1 MPQNNSPKIVLVDD
15 DPFCLSVYEQEI
27 KNLGFKNV
35 QTYSSGTELLNQ
47 LEEAPD
53 IIFLDYNLGDFK
65 GLELL
70 QRIKKYDP
78 NIYVVFVSGQPDMK
92 VTVELFKNGAFDYIV
107 KDEFETFKIT
117 VVLAKWLSACEFKS
131 NIDAVTKADQ
141 NEDCI
146 KLIMQAQETT
156 RRELADEL
164 HDNVSQLL
172 GASKLYIDT
181 AVNNENGRLAML
193 IESRSILNSAIDELR
208 KLSHGLRSISVLNQN
223 LETELDKILVDLK
236 RQNRYNIQAEI
247 PTDLLNKKVPATVQ
261 HHLIRIIQEI
271 TNNMVKYASAKNVEI
286 SITIDKQNLLL
297 KFFDDGIGF
306 DLQKIK
312 RGIGLDNIVKR
323 VTGVNGKYTIN
334 TSPGKGCCWKIRI
347 PVKNATSLV

>member
-1 MPQNNSPKIVLVDD
+1 MPQNNSPKIVLADD
-15 DPFCLSVYEQEI
+15 DLFCLSLYEQEI

-35 QTYSSGTELLNQ
+35 KACSSGTELLNN

-53 IIFLDYNLGDFK
+53 IIFLDYHLGDFK

-92 VTVELFKNGAFDYIV
+92 VTVELFKNGAFDYII
-107 KDEFETFKIT
+107 KDEFEPFKIA
-117 VVLAKWLSACEFKS
+117 VVLAKWLSARKFKS
-131 NIDAVTKADQ
+131 KTDTDVKINQPD
-141 NEDCI
+141 EYI
-146 KLIMQAQETT
+146 KLIMLAQENT

-181 AVNNENGRLAML
+181 AVNNEDGRLAML
-193 IESRSILNSAIDELR
+193 MESRTILNSAIDEIR
-208 KLSHGLRSISVLNQN
+208 KLSHGLSSITTHNVTLHVE
-223 LETELDKILVDLK
+223 LEKILLNLK
-236 RQNRYNIQAEI
+236 RQNKFHIQAAI
-247 PTDLLNKKVPATVQ
+247 PAEVLDKKIPAAVQ
-261 HHLIRIIQEI
+261 HQLIRIIQEM
-271 TNNMVKYASAKNVEI
+271 TNNMIKYASAKNVDI

-297 KFFDDGIGF
+297 KFIDDGIGF

-312 RGIGLDNIVKR
+312 RGIGLDNIIKR
-323 VTGVNGKYTIN
+323 VTDVNGKYMIS
-334 TSPGKGCCWKIRI
+334 TSPGKGCSWKIKVPI
-347 PVKNATSLV
+347 NNVMQLA